1 MRDAILREAVERAEL
16 ARSDCDEA
24 NAQLDDLRSSEQ
36 EARDGEELALSQAR
50 RPETLA
56 DETQRARPPTSCCC
70 ACAWPPASP
79 FPRIPSPSALAGAAA
94 REAAGQSTEG
104 AERRP
109 AASLPWPSRAL
120 RAMRPTSATG
130 SSAPSATTLR
140 RSDIVYPLPSRLDPL
155 LCPDSTFSCNL
166 SLFLLTYVLL
176 LVGFAQAAF
185 VVGTKGKKGT
195 AALVKMNR
203 KLATNAKA
211 EREPPSQG
219 GAGGLVLPPL

>member
-1 MRDAILREAVERAEL
+1 M
-16 ARSDCDEA
+16 
-24 NAQLDDLRSSEQ
+24 
-36 EARDGEELALSQAR
+36 
-50 RPETLA
+50 
-56 DETQRARPPTSCCC
+56 
-70 ACAWPPASP
+70 
-79 FPRIPSPSALAGAAA
+79 IPSCVLTLPFLA
-94 REAAGQSTEG
+94 
-104 AERRP
+104 
-109 AASLPWPSRAL
+109 
-120 RAMRPTSATG
+120 
-130 SSAPSATTLR
+130 
-140 RSDIVYPLPSRLDPL
+140 
-155 LCPDSTFSCNL
+155 TFR